1 MLEKVDEA
9 IRRHALL
16 EKGDRVLVAVSGGVD
31 SCVLLDV
38 LLKLRAEW
46 GFQLSV
52 VHVNH
57 QLRGAESE
65 GDARFVKKLAGQ
77 LGLPV
82 YIGNFDIAAFAKQHK
97 LSIQTAARQVRY
109 SFFKDVAAKSGCP
122 KIVTAHHADDQAET
136 VMMRI
141 LRGTSVRGLAGI
153 PAKREEDGI
162 SYVRPLLEIWR
173 EEIEMYAASQE
184 ILYREDASNASLKYI
199 RNKIRLQLFPEL
211 ASGYNEQV
219 KSALVQLSQLA
230 REDESYLEELAHA
243 RFTEGVTPAGAGR
256 LKVNCEHF
264 VESPLPLQRRV
275 ITLILYYLCG
285 HTIQWEQVHI
295 DSIRS
300 LLVSSSPSGRLSLP
314 GGVSAWREYNDAYV
328 SVSQPIAAGKVPL
341 SPPHFVLGKEYL
353 QGALKISVEPPGFA
367 FRLEAEV
374 TPGVPPRPTDA
385 WEAQFDADELSG
397 SCIYIRTWEKGDGFR
412 PFGMRG
418 TKLISD
424 VFVDAK
430 VPKHKRMTWP
440 LFCIDSEIA
449 WVVGIRRGQQAMVT
463 DKTQRTLV
471 LRALRLS

>member
-1 MLEKVDEA
+1 MLENVNET
-9 IRRHALL
+9 IRRHRLL
-16 EKGDRVLVAVSGGVD
+16 ETGDRVLVAVSGGVD

-38 LLKLRAEW
+38 LLKLRAAW
-46 GFQLSV
+46 DLQLAV
-52 VHVNH
+52 VHVDH
-57 QLRGAESE
+57 GLRGEASA
-65 GDARFVKKLAGQ
+65 GDARFVKQLAERH
-77 LGLPV
+77 GLPV
-82 YIGNFDIAAFAKQHK
+82 FVQRLDVEAYAKQHK
-97 LSIQTAARQVRY
+97 LSIQTAARKVRY
-109 SFFKDVAAKSGCP
+109 GFFEQVAKQTASARLL
-122 KIVTAHHADDQAET
+122 TAHHADDQAET
-136 VMMRI
+136 VLMRI
-141 LRGTSVRGLAGI
+141 LRGTSTRGLAGI
-153 PAKREEDGI
+153 PVKREENGLT
-162 SYVRPLLEIWR
+162 YVRPLLDIWR
-173 EEIEMYAASQE
+173 EEIESYAAAQG

-211 ASGYNEQV
+211 TRGYNEQV
-219 KSALVQLSQLA
+219 KAALLQLSQLA
-230 REDESYLEELAHA
+230 REDESYLEELAQA
-243 RFTEGVTPAGAGR
+243 RFSEAVLPAGAGR

-295 DSIRS
+295 ESIRS
-300 LLVSSSPSGRLSLP
+300 LLVSSSPSGRLTLP

-328 SVSQPIAAGKVPL
+328 SVDKPILAGEAPAPVQQ
-341 SPPHFVLGKEYL
+341 FVLGKEFIA
-353 QGALKISVEPPGFA
+353 GALKFTVEPPGFA
-367 FRLEAEV
+367 IRLEAEV

-397 SCIYIRTWEKGDGFR
+397 SCIYIRTWEQGDGFR
-412 PFGMRG
+412 PFGMQG

-430 VPKHKRMTWP
+430 VPKHKRMAWP

-471 LRALRLS
+471 LRAVRLS

>member
-1 MLEKVDEA
+1 MLEKVAES
-9 IRRHALL
+9 ISRQELL
-16 EKGDRVLVAVSGGVD
+16 AKGDRVLVAVSGGVD

-38 LLKLRAEW
+38 LNKLKAKWNLHLA
-46 GFQLSV
+46 V
-52 VHVNH
+52 VTVDHG
-57 QLRGAESE
+57 LRGKASKGDVGFVERLAE
-65 GDARFVKKLAGQ
+65 RY
-77 LGLPV
+77 GLPV
-82 YIGNFDIAAFAKQHK
+82 YAGSFDVANHAKKHK
-97 LSIQTAARQVRY
+97 ISIQSAARDVRY
-109 SFFKDVAAKSGCP
+109 KFFRETAVAHRCT
-122 KIVTAHHADDQAET
+122 KIITAHHADDQAET

-141 LRGTSVRGLAGI
+141 IRGTSTRGLTGI
-153 PAKREEDGI
+153 RAKRLEDGI
-162 SYVRPLLEIWR
+162 FYIRPLLEIWR
-173 EEIEMYAASQE
+173 NEIEMYAKIQG
-184 ILYREDASNASLKYI
+184 IRYREDASNASLKYI

-211 ASGYNEQV
+211 ASGYNEGV
-219 KSALVQLSQLA
+219 KSALLQLSQLA
-230 REDESYLEELAHA
+230 REDESYLEELAYA

-295 DSIRS
+295 ENIRS

-328 SVSQPIAAGKVPL
+328 SVSQPIAAKTVSL
-341 SPPHFVLGKEYL
+341 PPQFVLSKELL
-353 QGALKISVEPPGFA
+353 QGALKLSVEPPGFA

-374 TPGVPPRPTDA
+374 TLGVPPRPTDA

-440 LFCIDSEIA
+440 LFCIDNEIA